1 MIRTYSEFKKLRTF
15 KERYNYLRL
24 RGKVGES
31 TFGFDRY
38 INQKFYTSP
47 RWRDA
52 RDRVIVRDN
61 GCDLGCTGMELYDR
75 IIIHHMNPI
84 TLEDIENDIDEL
96 YDPEYLVCTSD
107 RTHEAIHIVMS
118 HYFLKSQLLEERM
131 TPRHGSRKSK

>member
-107 RTHEAIHIVMS
+107 RTHEAIHYS
-118 HYFLKSQLLEERM
+118 DESLLPKEPITRRKNDT
-131 TPRHGSRKSK
+131 TPWK

>member
-1 MIRTYSEFKKLRTF
+1 MIRSYSEFKKLRTF

-107 RTHEAIHIVMS
+107 RTHEAIHYS
-118 HYFLKSQLLEERM
+118 DESLLPKEPITRRKNDT
-131 TPRHGSRKSK
+131 TPWK

>member
-15 KERYNYLRL
+15 KDRYNYLRL

-107 RTHEAIHIVMS
+107 RTHEAIHYS
-118 HYFLKSQLLEERM
+118 DESLLPKEPITRRKNDT
-131 TPRHGSRKSK
+131 TPWK

>member
-107 RTHEAIHIVMS
+107 RTHEAIHYS
-118 HYFLKSQLLEERM
+118 DESLLPQEPITRRRNDT
-131 TPRHGSRKSK
+131 TPWK

>member
-107 RTHEAIHIVMS
+107 RTHEAIHYS
-118 HYFLKSQLLEERM
+118 DESLLPEEPITRRKNDT
-131 TPRHGSRKSK
+131 TPWK

>member
-1 MIRTYSEFKKLRTF
+1 MIRTYSEFKKLKTF

-38 INQKFYTSP
+38 INQSFYRSP
-47 RWRDA
+47 RWREA
-52 RDRVIVRDN
+52 RDSVIVRDG
-61 GCDLGCTGMELYDR
+61 GCDLGCTGMELHDM
-75 IIIHHMNPI
+75 IIIHHMNAI

-107 RTHEAIHIVMS
+107 RTHRAIHYS
-118 HYFLKSQLLEERM
+118 DESLLPKELVTRRRNDT
-131 TPRHGSRKSK
+131 TPWK